1 MLVPGSWRVWVEEDE
16 EAAGRAVARAKGLA
30 APRGGSMEM
39 VGSAEWR
46 GGLRRWVRPP
56 AERSQRRLDGRRR
69 QSRHD
74 W

>member
-1 MLVPGSWRVWVEEDE
+1 ML
-16 EAAGRAVARAKGLA
+16 AAGIWSMWEEEEEGRVGTKGIP

-39 VGSAEWR
+39 VGSVEWR